1 VWGGVD
7 KTLFALGAASPTC
20 ALSDGFDS
28 HANTIAGFLDAFK
41 AQPAPIGVI
50 YRIGGA
56 LTGLD
61 LFGSETAFARALPK
75 RIRGSA
81 LQALAGFDK
90 NGSAQLQDHAFL
102 RAVLEAPADRFPAVG
117 LAEEVRIDIGE
128 IGGGALQLKGALVHL
143 FTFRRSNPDRSG
155 TIRRT
160 HAH

>member
-1 VWGGVD
+1 VNVTILVAPQSEIVIPVTCVEAGRWGYSRPGFAAAGRVLNQEIRYHKAEAVSRSLKQRQNRFADQRAVWGGVD

-81 LQALAGFDK
+81 LQALAGFD
-90 NGSAQLQDHAFL
+90 
-102 RAVLEAPADRFPAVG
+102 
-117 LAEEVRIDIGE
+117 
-128 IGGGALQLKGALVHL
+128 
-143 FTFRRSNPDRSG
+143 
-155 TIRRT
+155 
-160 HAH
+160 